1 LQPAIL
7 IHHIHL
13 GSCQQLEAW
22 SCNQSYLTIHLGIW
36 SCQQLEAWS
45 CNHLYLFTISILGPV
60 NNLRRGVA
68 TSHIFFFL
76 QLLVSITLSYV
87 LTVQLSLSAGCP
99 KTQSSEH
106 CAIIIILFDTVGYAV
121 KILRV
126 KEKILNLD
134 KNNFLATTC
143 QCIHI

>member
-1 LQPAIL
+1 
-7 IHHIHL
+7 
-13 GSCQQLEAW
+13 
-22 SCNQSYLTIHLGIW
+22 
-36 SCQQLEAWS
+36 
-45 CNHLYLFTISILGPV
+45 
-60 NNLRRGVA
+60 
-68 TSHIFFFL
+68 
-76 QLLVSITLSYV
+76 
-87 LTVQLSLSAGCP
+87 VQLSLSAGCP

-143 QCIHI
+143 QHSYIKLRLYPACFISLRVVFLYYLLFSCSPFIQGFWYPLSGGKM